1 MASTCSERGAILVC
15 SIAPTSHLNL
25 SKSGSPEPEKSK
37 KASRRESHSQLQP
50 SVGAEPGPSTQSF
63 IDVPLTSSRC
73 WPASPR
79 PRYLL
84 DSRRT
89 DAEIQHNR
97 VNMQGADISG
107 LGSPPQGQ
115 LRSRGQHGY
124 PPRSLHGGALY
135 SSSGDRCWS
144 AFLAESFPGHYDG
157 KRPLAYNSWVAASH
171 GS

>member
-1 MASTCSERGAILVC
+1 MC

-37 KASRRESHSQLQP
+37 KASRRESHSPLQP

-63 IDVPLTSSRC
+63 IDVSLTSSQC
-73 WPASPR
+73 WPAAPR
-79 PRYLL
+79 PGHLL

-89 DAEIQHNR
+89 DAGTQHDR
-97 VNMQGADISG
+97 VNMQGADTSG
-107 LGSPPQGQ
+107 RGSPPQGQ

-124 PPRSLHGGALY
+124 PPRSLHGGALH

-144 AFLAESFPGHYDG
+144 ASAFLAESFPW
-157 KRPLAYNSWVAASH
+157 PL
-171 GS
+171 